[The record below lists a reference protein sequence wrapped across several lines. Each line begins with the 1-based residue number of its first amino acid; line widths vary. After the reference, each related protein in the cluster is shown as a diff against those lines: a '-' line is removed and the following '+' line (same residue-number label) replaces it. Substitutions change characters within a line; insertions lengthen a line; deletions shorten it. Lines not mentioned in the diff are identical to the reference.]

1 MKNSYYTAFVTLS
14 LMALAVEVFALS
26 PAIMLP
32 LLFCAFLSLTLV
44 LGFGAEPYFKKQY
57 NKVRRY
63 ARRNLK
69 LLGAEQMARRYI
81 MQ

>member
-14 LMALAVEVFALS
+14 LMALMVEGALS
-26 PAIMLP
+26 PATMLP
-32 LLFCAFLSLTLV
+32 LIFCVFLSLTLV

-63 ARRNLK
+63 ARRNLH
-69 LLGAEQMARRYI
+69 LLGAEQMVRRYI

>member
-14 LMALAVEVFALS
+14 LMALTVEIFALS

-57 NKVRRY
+57 KKVRRY
-63 ARRNLK
+63 ARRNLH
-69 LLGAEQMARRYI
+69 LLGAEQMVRRYI

>member
-32 LLFCAFLSLTLV
+32 LLFCAFLSLALV
-44 LGFGAEPYFKKQY
+44 LTFGAESYFKKQY

>member
-57 NKVRRY
+57 NRVRRY

>member
-26 PAIMLP
+26 PATMLP
-32 LLFCAFLSLTLV
+32 FLFCAFLSLTLV

>member
-14 LMALAVEVFALS
+14 LMALAVEIFALS

-44 LGFGAEPYFKKQY
+44 LGFGVEPYFKKQY

-69 LLGAEQMARRYI
+69 LLGAEQMVRRYI

>member
-14 LMALAVEVFALS
+14 LMALTVEVFALS
-26 PAIMLP
+26 PATMLP

-44 LGFGAEPYFKKQY
+44 LGFGVEPYFKKQY

>member
-1 MKNSYYTAFVTLS
+1 MKDSYYTAFVTLS
-14 LMALAVEVFALS
+14 LMALTVEVFALS
-26 PAIMLP
+26 PATMLP
-32 LLFCAFLSLTLV
+32 FLFCAFLSLTLV

-69 LLGAEQMARRYI
+69 LLSAEQMARRYI

>member
-1 MKNSYYTAFVTLS
+1 MKDSYYTAFVTLS
-14 LMALAVEVFALS
+14 LMALMVEVFALS
-26 PAIMLP
+26 PATMLP
-32 LLFCAFLSLTLV
+32 LIFCVFLSLTLI

-63 ARRNLK
+63 ARRNLH

>member
-14 LMALAVEVFALS
+14 LMALAVEIFALS

-57 NKVRRY
+57 NRVRRY